1 MNEKIRVEVK
11 QINKNSKEIE
21 WSKTLE
27 IPYEKI
33 NNEVETLKEELNSS
47 PLTNENSNTSL
58 NNNKETNDIFLK
70 HDNPFYQPNMNT
82 IEFDKNDTLII
93 ADIIKPNNE
102 KVEHVDELRALEKLL
117 ENEIISE
124 IEFMEK
130 KRKITK

>member
-1 MNEKIRVEVK
+1 MNEKIKVEVK

-27 IPYEKI
+27 IPYEKSNYESNI
-33 NNEVETLKEELNSS
+33 QKEELNSS
-47 PLTNENSNTSL
+47 SLPNKDNKSL
-58 NNNKETNDIFLK
+58 NHNKTKDIFLK
-70 HDNPFYQPNMNT
+70 QDNPFYQPNMNT

-102 KVEHVDELRALEKLL
+102 QVEYFDELRALEKLL

-124 IEFMEK
+124 AEFIEK
-130 KRKITK
+130 KQKIIK